1 MVVGLLAMLG
11 VKQYTSIAWT
21 WYVLI
26 GTSVTFSAGYL
37 TSWLHRE
44 RMNA

>member
-1 MVVGLLAMLG
+1 
-11 VKQYTSIAWT
+11 
-21 WYVLI
+21 LI

-37 TSWLHRE
+37 SSWLHRE